1 MANKIYT
8 KTGDGGS
15 TSLLGGTRVSKD
27 DWRMEAAGNI
37 DELSSVIGILR
48 MSSSKSD
55 QLVEIQSILFHIGAI
70 VGTDHEKFDI
80 SKLRTITDKD
90 VKTLEKWIDEMD
102 KQLPPLKNFILPTG
116 FAHLARTVARRAER
130 RLTYFKDYP
139 FPILVY
145 LNRLSDYFFVLA
157 RYESFLFNTTGDFKE
172 DTISQL

>member
-8 KTGDGGS
+8 KTGDRGS

-116 FAHLARTVARRAER
+116 F
-130 RLTYFKDYP
+130 
-139 FPILVY
+139 
-145 LNRLSDYFFVLA
+145 
-157 RYESFLFNTTGDFKE
+157 
-172 DTISQL
+172 

>member
-8 KTGDGGS
+8 KTGDRGS
-15 TSLLGGTRVSKD
+15 TSLLGGTRISKD
-27 DWRMEAAGNI
+27 DWRMEATGNI

-116 FAHLARTVARRAER
+116 FEHLARTVARRAER

-157 RYESFLFNTTGDFKE
+157 RYENFIKGDFKE